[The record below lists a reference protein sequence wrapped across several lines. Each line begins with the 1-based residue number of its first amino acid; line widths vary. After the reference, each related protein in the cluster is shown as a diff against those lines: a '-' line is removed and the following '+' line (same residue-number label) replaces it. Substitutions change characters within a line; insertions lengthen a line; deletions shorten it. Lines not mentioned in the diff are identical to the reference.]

1 MEWRSIEEARA
12 RLAEPVRAAAV
23 IVWPHQC
30 DGGDGAHVLSLEIVG
45 HNQLK
50 ADFARDFGKKVFL
63 HGRLRKRKI
72 WGAADS

>member
-1 MEWRSIEEARA
+1 VLGLINAME
-12 RLAEPVRAAAV
+12 VT
-23 IVWPHQC
+23 
-30 DGGDGAHVLSLEIVG
+30 GAHVLSLEIVG